1 MERVRMEKYRF
12 RELFLR
18 KAIIGMIHLAG
29 KNREDGVNELS
40 EVLNELNEKKQIV

>member
-1 MERVRMEKYRF
+1 MEKNRF

-29 KNREDGVNELS
+29 KNREDRVKRALEELRIYEEEGVYME
-40 EVLNELNEKKQIV
+40 Q